1 MAKLTVTIEVDVLDH
16 ASSHHQHGAIGN
28 ALDQVKQAV
37 GLNHDVGM
45 GISAEGDITGPPE
58 PLRPDPPVIGKW
70 EFIADGDLTETLAG
84 A

>member
-1 MAKLTVTIEVDVLDH
+1 MAKFTVTIEVDVLDH
-16 ASSHHQHGAIGN
+16 ASTHHQHGAIGS

-37 GLNHDVGM
+37 SHNHDVGL

-58 PLRPDPPVIGKW
+58 PSRPDAPVIGKW
-70 EFIADGDLTETLAG
+70 QFIDDLALAR